1 MKNNLLFGMTVHNK
15 DYEAYPSTRET
26 ECCYWCKNLGV
37 DIIRFNYNPY
47 DDASFDY
54 AIKTAKLY
62 KDNGFKFMLCM
73 DYPWWEMKTEEEYFE
88 FFKTISSRMKGYVD
102 YYQVFNE
109 IDIHCMFND
118 DGSLYNPGDGLVI
131 DNYNPDRV
139 KQAIIAVKCALNGIK
154 AGDSEANTCINF
166 GWWHVKML
174 ELFQENGCE
183 WDTIGIDWYSEMEDI
198 SSVVH
203 LLAWLQ
209 RRFPKK
215 DVLFCECNWRTFI
228 NQHDIVT
235 ENGESAVNKGYSKL
249 ERDALQAIWIS
260 DFMDLMMKSNIKNLR
275 GIIFYELLD
284 EIAFGEN
291 HGEAMYGF
299 MRCDRDGGNKVPK
312 IAFQVLKNKI
322 AEAKKLNK

>member
-1 MKNNLLFGMTVHNK
+1 
-15 DYEAYPSTRET
+15 
-26 ECCYWCKNLGV
+26 
-37 DIIRFNYNPY
+37 
-47 DDASFDY
+47 
-54 AIKTAKLY
+54 
-62 KDNGFKFMLCM
+62 
-73 DYPWWEMKTEEEYFE
+73 
-88 FFKTISSRMKGYVD
+88 
-102 YYQVFNE
+102 
-109 IDIHCMFND
+109 
-118 DGSLYNPGDGLVI
+118 
-131 DNYNPDRV
+131 
-139 KQAIIAVKCALNGIK
+139 
-154 AGDSEANTCINF
+154 
-166 GWWHVKML
+166 ML

-249 ERDALQAIWIS
+249 ERDAKQSVWIS
-260 DFMDLMMKSNIKNLR
+260 DFMDLMMNNHFPNLK

-284 EIAFGEN
+284 EIAYGEN

-322 AEAKKLNK
+322 SEAKKLNK